1 MSDNDSEESGVSSE
15 TTSIKSS
22 SSSSSSSSS
31 NFPFTS
37 RTNGQSSV
45 LGRTLDDSAIVE
57 LPEIADTLPG
67 LKTRITSGAFS
78 RVKDQP
84 SQDAC
89 DGRLHH
95 DSVIAVLADG
105 VGRAELGREAA
116 EKTVQNFIS
125 YFKSRPRSWSIRKA
139 LEEFAKLI
147 NRSLHQES
155 MTRFERVELL
165 CTAAVAV
172 IEGDRLH
179 GLNVGDSRVYLLR
192 GDKLTQLSVDHAE
205 TQPGYQHVLQR
216 SMGMEAEVA
225 PHYFETDVRA
235 GDTVL
240 LCSDG
245 ITGVL
250 TDEQILA
257 QLATHSSA
265 RTLISHAREHA
276 TEETLD
282 DMSAVVIEI
291 EAVDPFVISGHARL
305 GIPERLESGQEIDGF
320 TLKQSFK
327 HSDRTWVATRNG
339 EPFVLK
345 FAPLQARDSDAIHS
359 QFVREIWTAT
369 RLQADYFAR
378 AFVPESQQLLYYV
391 QEYHAVPTL
400 KHVIAEKLLDVPE
413 AVALAKFLLNAGQF
427 LLSHELV
434 HGDLKPENILVFKRA
449 DQLEF
454 KLIDFGSITG
464 EFTVTSR
471 AGTPSYLAPERFA
484 AAPLSE
490 RTELFALGVT
500 VFEAL
505 TGKYPYGEIEP
516 FQTPVFSAAPTP
528 TKLNQNIPAWLE
540 AILLRA
546 VAADPEARY
555 QNYSEMKYDLEH
567 PQTVRPF
574 YRKNATLIERNP
586 LLFFKIGFF
595 VLLALSGV
603 LLFLLLSK

>member
-1 MSDNDSEESGVSSE
+1 MNP
-15 TTSIKSS
+15 TS
-22 SSSSSSSSS
+22 
-31 NFPFTS
+31 NNPQGAEF
-37 RTNGQSSV
+37 
-45 LGRTLDDSAIVE
+45 AA
-57 LPEIADTLPG
+57 LPETLLG
-67 LKTRITSGAFS
+67 LKTRITSCALG
-78 RVKDQP
+78 REKDQP
-84 SQDAC
+84 SADVC
-89 DGRLHH
+89 DGRPHH
-95 DSVIAVLADG
+95 DIVIAALADG

-116 EKTVQNFIS
+116 EKTVHNFIS

-165 CTAAVAV
+165 CTVAIAV

-192 GDKLTQLSVDHAE
+192 GDKLTQLSQDHAE
-205 TQPGYQHVLQR
+205 TQPGFQHVLQR
-216 SMGMEAEVA
+216 SMGMEAEVT
-225 PHYFETDVRA
+225 PHYFETDVRT

-245 ITGVL
+245 ITNVL
-250 TDEQILA
+250 TDDQIRA

-276 TEETLD
+276 KEETFD
-282 DMSAVVIEI
+282 DMSAVVIEV
-291 EAVDPFVISGHARL
+291 EAVDPFSASQHARL
-305 GIPERLESGQEIDGF
+305 EIPAQLSPGQIVDGF

-339 EPFVLK
+339 SSFVLK
-345 FAPLQARDSDAIHS
+345 FAPLQARENDAIHS

-378 AFVPESQQLLYYV
+378 AFVPQSQQLLCYV
-391 QEYHAVPTL
+391 QEYHPVPTL
-400 KHVIAEKLLDVPE
+400 KHFIAEKPLDVPE
-413 AVALAKFLLNAGQF
+413 AVALAKFLLSAGQF
-427 LLSHELV
+427 LLSHDLV
-434 HGDLKPENILVFKRA
+434 HGDLKPENILVFKRN
-449 DQLEF
+449 DQLDF
-454 KLIDFGSITG
+454 KLIDFGSIAG

-490 RTELFALGVT
+490 RTEVFAVGVT

-516 FQTPVFSAAPTP
+516 FQTPVFHAAQAP
-528 TKLNQNIPAWLE
+528 TKLNQNIPSWLE

-546 VAADPEARY
+546 VTADPEARY

-574 YRKNATLIERNP
+574 YRKNARLIERNP

-595 VLLALSGV
+595 VLFLINLV
-603 LLFLLLSK
+603 LLMLLLNRK

>member
-1 MSDNDSEESGVSSE
+1 MPVKDNSE
-15 TTSIKSS
+15 K
-22 SSSSSSSSS
+22 
-31 NFPFTS
+31 
-37 RTNGQSSV
+37 
-45 LGRTLDDSAIVE
+45 DSAIVE
-57 LPEIADTLPG
+57 FPAIADALSG
-67 LKTRITSGAFS
+67 LKTRITSGAFG

-89 DGRLHH
+89 DGRQHH

-105 VGRAELGREAA
+105 VGRAEMGREAA

-155 MTRFERVELL
+155 MTRFERDELL

-205 TQPGYQHVLQR
+205 TQPGFQHVLQR
-216 SMGMEAEVA
+216 SMGMEAEVS
-225 PHYFETDVRA
+225 PHYFETDVCA

-250 TDEQILA
+250 TDA
-257 QLATHSSA
+257 QLRDQLTTHSSA

-291 EAVDPFVISGHARL
+291 EAVDPFSASGHARL
-305 GIPERLESGQEIDGF
+305 EIPEQLEPGQVIDGF

-339 EPFVLK
+339 GSFVLK
-345 FAPLQARDSDAIHS
+345 FAPLQARTNDAMHS

-378 AFVPESQQLLYYV
+378 AFVPEGQQLLYYV
-391 QEYHAVPTL
+391 QEYHPVPTL
-400 KHVIAEKLLDVPE
+400 KHFIAEKPLDVPE

-434 HGDLKPENILVFKRA
+434 HGDLKPENILVFKRN
-449 DQLEF
+449 DQLDF

-490 RTELFALGVT
+490 RTEMFALGVT
-500 VFEAL
+500 VYEAL
-505 TGKYPYGEIEP
+505 TGAFPYGEIEP
-516 FQTPVFSAAPTP
+516 FQTPVFKTAQAPT
-528 TKLNQNIPAWLE
+528 KFSQNIPSWLE
-540 AILLRA
+540 SVLLRA

-574 YRKNATLIERNP
+574 YRKNARLIERNP

-595 VLLALSGV
+595 VLFLINLILLV
-603 LLFLLLSK
+603 LLLNRK

>member
-1 MSDNDSEESGVSSE
+1 MVANQPTESRMNP
-15 TTSIKSS
+15 TSK
-22 SSSSSSSSS
+22 
-31 NFPFTS
+31 NP
-37 RTNGQSSV
+37 QS
-45 LGRTLDDSAIVE
+45 AE
-57 LPEIADTLPG
+57 FAPLPEALLG
-67 LKTRITSGAFS
+67 LKTRITSCAIGCE
-78 RVKDQP
+78 KDQP
-84 SQDAC
+84 SADVC
-89 DGRLHH
+89 DGRPHH
-95 DSVIAVLADG
+95 DMVIAALADG

-116 EKTVQNFIS
+116 EKTVANFIS
-125 YFKSRPRSWSIRKA
+125 YFKSRPRGWSMRKA
-139 LEEFAKLI
+139 LEEFARLI

-205 TQPGYQHVLQR
+205 TQPGFQHVLHR

-245 ITGVL
+245 ITSL
-250 TDEQILA
+250 LSDAQIRA
-257 QLATHSSA
+257 QLETHSSA
-265 RTLISHAREHA
+265 RTLISHAREQVKEA
-276 TEETLD
+276 SQLD
-282 DMSAVVIEI
+282 DMSAVVIEV
-291 EAVDPFVISGHARL
+291 EAVDPLSAGSHARL
-305 GIPERLESGQEIDGF
+305 EIPEKLEAGQVVDGF

-339 EPFVLK
+339 GSFVLK
-345 FAPLQARDSDAIHS
+345 FAPLVARESDAIHS

-378 AFVPESQQLLYYV
+378 AFVPQGQQLLYYI
-391 QEYHAVPTL
+391 QEYHPVPTL
-400 KHVIAEKLLDVPE
+400 KHFLAEKPLDVPE
-413 AVALAKFLLNAGQF
+413 AVALAKFLLAAGQF
-427 LLSHELV
+427 LLSHDLV
-434 HGDLKPENILVFKRA
+434 HGDLKPENILVFRRN
-449 DQLEF
+449 DQLDF

-471 AGTPSYLAPERFA
+471 AGTPSYLAPERFEGT
-484 AAPLSE
+484 PLSE
-490 RTELFALGVT
+490 RTEVFAVGVT

-516 FQTPVFSAAPTP
+516 FQTPVFHAPQAP
-528 TKLNQNIPAWLE
+528 TKLNQNIPPWLE
-540 AILLRA
+540 AVLLRA
-546 VAADPEARY
+546 ITADPEARY

-574 YRKNATLIERNP
+574 YRKNARLIERNP

-595 VLLALSGV
+595 VLFVINLV
-603 LLFLLLSK
+603 LVLILLNRK

>member
-1 MSDNDSEESGVSSE
+1 MVAQQPTESRMKP
-15 TTSIKSS
+15 TS
-22 SSSSSSSSS
+22 
-31 NFPFTS
+31 NNLQGAEFAP
-37 RTNGQSSV
+37 
-45 LGRTLDDSAIVE
+45 
-57 LPEIADTLPG
+57 LPEALLG
-67 LKTRITSGAFS
+67 LKTRITSCALGHE
-78 RVKDQP
+78 KDQP
-84 SQDAC
+84 SADAC
-89 DGRLHH
+89 DGRPHH
-95 DSVIAVLADG
+95 DIVIAALADG

-116 EKTVQNFIS
+116 EKTVANFIS

-139 LEEFAKLI
+139 LEEFARLI

-205 TQPGYQHVLQR
+205 TQPGFQHVLQR
-216 SMGMEAEVA
+216 SMGMEAEVR
-225 PHYFETDVRA
+225 PHYFESDVRA

-245 ITGVL
+245 ITSVL
-250 TDEQILA
+250 SDAQIRD

-265 RTLISHAREHA
+265 RTLISFAREQVKEA
-276 TEETLD
+276 DQLD

-291 EAVDPFVISGHARL
+291 EAVDPFSASGHARL
-305 GIPERLESGQEIDGF
+305 EIPEKLEAGQVVDGF

-327 HSDRTWVATRNG
+327 HNDRTWVATRNG
-339 EPFVLK
+339 ASFVLK
-345 FAPLQARDSDAIHS
+345 FAPLQARENDAIHS

-378 AFVPESQQLLYYV
+378 AFVPQGQQLLYYV

-400 KHVIAEKLLDVPE
+400 KHFIAEKPLDVPE

-427 LLSHELV
+427 LLSHDLV
-434 HGDLKPENILVFKRA
+434 HGDLKPENILVFKRN
-449 DQLEF
+449 DELGF

-464 EFTVTSR
+464 EFSVTSR

-490 RTELFALGVT
+490 RTEVFALGVT
-500 VFEAL
+500 VYEAL
-505 TGKYPYGEIEP
+505 TQAFPYGEIEP
-516 FQTPVFSAAPTP
+516 FQTPVFHAPQAP
-528 TKLNQNIPAWLE
+528 TKLNQNIPPWFE

-546 VAADPEARY
+546 VTADPEARY

-595 VLLALSGV
+595 VLFLINLVLLAL
-603 LLFLLLSK
+603 LLNRK

>member
-1 MSDNDSEESGVSSE
+1 MSDDDSSE
-15 TTSIKSS
+15 K
-22 SSSSSSSSS
+22 
-31 NFPFTS
+31 
-37 RTNGQSSV
+37 
-45 LGRTLDDSAIVE
+45 DSAIVE
-57 LPEIADTLPG
+57 FPAIADALSG
-67 LKTRITSGAFS
+67 LKTRITSGAFG

-89 DGRLHH
+89 DGRQHH

-105 VGRAELGREAA
+105 VGRAEMGREAA
-116 EKTVQNFIS
+116 EKTVQNFIG
-125 YFKSRPRSWSIRKA
+125 YFKSRPRGWSIRKA
-139 LEEFAKLI
+139 LEEFSKLI
-147 NRSLHQES
+147 NRSLHEES
-155 MTRFERVELL
+155 MTRFERAELL

-205 TQPGYQHVLQR
+205 TQPGFQHVLQR
-216 SMGMEAEVA
+216 SMGMEAEVI
-225 PHYFETDVRA
+225 PHFFETVIGV

-245 ITGVL
+245 ITNVL
-250 TDEQILA
+250 SDEQILS
-257 QLATHSSA
+257 QLTTHSSA

-282 DMSAVVIEI
+282 DMSAVVIKI
-291 EAVDPFVISGHARL
+291 EAVDPFSASGHARL
-305 GIPERLESGQEIDGF
+305 EIPEKLEAGQVVDGF

-339 EPFVLK
+339 ASFVLK
-345 FAPLQARDSDAIHS
+345 FAPLQARASDAMHS

-378 AFVPESQQLLYYV
+378 AFVPEGQQLLYYV
-391 QEYHAVPTL
+391 QEYHPVPTL
-400 KHVIAEKLLDVPE
+400 KHFIAEKPLDVPE

-449 DQLEF
+449 DQLDF

-490 RTELFALGVT
+490 RTEMFALGVT
-500 VFEAL
+500 VYEAL
-505 TGKYPYGEIEP
+505 TGAFPYGEIEP
-516 FQTPVFSAAPTP
+516 FQTPVFKAAQVP
-528 TKLNQNIPAWLE
+528 TKFSQNIPSWLE
-540 AILLRA
+540 SVLLRA

-574 YRKNATLIERNP
+574 YRKNARLIERNP

-595 VLLALSGV
+595 VLFLINLV
-603 LLFLLLSK
+603 LLVLLLNRK

>member
-1 MSDNDSEESGVSSE
+1 MNPTGNNPQGVE
-15 TTSIKSS
+15 
-22 SSSSSSSSS
+22 
-31 NFPFTS
+31 FA
-37 RTNGQSSV
+37 V
-45 LGRTLDDSAIVE
+45 
-57 LPEIADTLPG
+57 LPESLLG
-67 LKTRITSGAFS
+67 LKTRVTSCAVGCE
-78 RVKDQP
+78 KDQP
-84 SQDAC
+84 SADVC
-89 DGRLHH
+89 DGRPHH
-95 DSVIAVLADG
+95 DIVIAALADG
-105 VGRAELGREAA
+105 VGRAEMGREAA

-139 LEEFAKLI
+139 LEEFARLI

-165 CTAAVAV
+165 CTAAVGV

-179 GLNVGDSRVYLLR
+179 GLNVGDSRAYLLR

-205 TQPGYQHVLQR
+205 TQPGFEHVLHR
-216 SMGMEAEVA
+216 SMGMEAEVT

-245 ITGVL
+245 ITSVL
-250 TDEQILA
+250 TDDQIRA

-265 RTLISHAREHA
+265 RTLISHAREHVKEA
-276 TEETLD
+276 EQLD
-282 DMSAVVIEI
+282 DMSAVVIEV
-291 EAVDPFVISGHARL
+291 EAVDPFSASGHARL
-305 GIPERLESGQEIDGF
+305 EIPEKLEAGQVVDGF

-327 HSDRTWVATRNG
+327 HNDRTWVATRNG
-339 EPFVLK
+339 NSFVLK
-345 FAPLQARDSDAIHS
+345 FAPLQAGENDAIHS

-378 AFVPESQQLLYYV
+378 AFVPQGQQLLYYV

-400 KHVIAEKLLDVPE
+400 KHIIAEKPLDVPE
-413 AVALAKFLLNAGQF
+413 AVALAKFLLTAGQF
-427 LLSHELV
+427 LLSHDLV
-434 HGDLKPENILVFKRA
+434 HGDLKPENILVFKRN
-449 DQLEF
+449 DQLDF
-454 KLIDFGSITG
+454 KLIDFGSISG

-490 RTELFALGVT
+490 RTEIFAVGVT
-500 VFEAL
+500 TFEAL

-516 FQTPVFSAAPTP
+516 FQTPTFHAAKNP
-528 TKLNQNIPAWLE
+528 TKLNQNIPSWLE
-540 AILLRA
+540 AVLLRA

-574 YRKNATLIERNP
+574 YRKNARLIERNP

-595 VLLALSGV
+595 VLFLINLV
-603 LLFLLLSK
+603 LLVLLLSRK

>member
-1 MSDNDSEESGVSSE
+1 MVASKPTESRMNS
-15 TTSIKSS
+15 TSNKGPEAE
-22 SSSSSSSSS
+22 
-31 NFPFTS
+31 F
-37 RTNGQSSV
+37 
-45 LGRTLDDSAIVE
+45 AA
-57 LPEIADTLPG
+57 LPEALLG
-67 LKTRITSGAFS
+67 LKTRITSCALG
-78 RVKDQP
+78 REKDQP
-84 SQDAC
+84 SADAC
-89 DGRLHH
+89 DGRPHH
-95 DSVIAVLADG
+95 DIVIAALADG

-116 EKTVQNFIS
+116 EKTVANFIS
-125 YFKSRPRSWSIRKA
+125 YFKSRPRGWSIRKA
-139 LEEFAKLI
+139 LEEFARLI

-165 CTAAVAV
+165 CTAAVTV

-192 GDKLTQLSVDHAE
+192 GNQLTQLSVDHAE
-205 TQPGYQHVLQR
+205 TQPGFQHVLQR

-225 PHYFETDVRA
+225 PHYFETDVRT

-245 ITGVL
+245 ITNAL
-250 TDEQILA
+250 SDDQIRA

-265 RTLISHAREHA
+265 RTLISSAREQIKDA
-276 TEETLD
+276 DDLD

-291 EAVDPFVISGHARL
+291 EAVDPFRASSHARL
-305 GIPERLESGQEIDGF
+305 EIPEKLSPGQVVDGF

-327 HSDRTWVATRNG
+327 HNDRTWVATRNG
-339 EPFVLK
+339 GSFVLK
-345 FAPLQARDSDAIHS
+345 FAPLQARDNDAIHS

-378 AFVPESQQLLYYV
+378 AFVPEGQQSLYYV
-391 QEYHAVPTL
+391 QEYHPVPTL
-400 KHVIAEKLLDVPE
+400 KHFIAEKPLDVPE

-434 HGDLKPENILVFKRA
+434 HGDLKPENVLVFKRN
-449 DQLEF
+449 DQLDF

-484 AAPLSE
+484 AAPLAE
-490 RTELFALGVT
+490 RTEIFALGIT
-500 VFEAL
+500 VYEAL
-505 TGKYPYGEIEP
+505 TGTFPYGEIEP
-516 FQTPVFSAAPTP
+516 FQTPVFRTPQAPA
-528 TKLNQNIPAWLE
+528 KLNQNIPPWLE

-546 VAADPEARY
+546 VAPDPEARY

-595 VLLALSGV
+595 VLLLINLVIVAI
-603 LLFLLLSK
+603 LLNRK

>member
-1 MSDNDSEESGVSSE
+1 MVAKLPTESRMNP
-15 TTSIKSS
+15 TS
-22 SSSSSSSSS
+22 
-31 NFPFTS
+31 NNPQGAEF
-37 RTNGQSSV
+37 
-45 LGRTLDDSAIVE
+45 AA
-57 LPEIADTLPG
+57 LPETLLG
-67 LKTRITSGAFS
+67 LKTRITSCALG
-78 RVKDQP
+78 REKGQP
-84 SQDAC
+84 SADAC
-89 DGRLHH
+89 DGRPHH
-95 DSVIAVLADG
+95 DIVIAALADG
-105 VGRAELGREAA
+105 VGRAEMGREAA
-116 EKTVQNFIS
+116 EKTVANFIS
-125 YFKSRPRSWSIRKA
+125 YFKSRPRSWSVRKA
-139 LEEFAKLI
+139 LEEFARLI

-165 CTAAVAV
+165 CTAAAAV

-205 TQPGYQHVLQR
+205 TQPGFQHVLQR

-225 PHYFETDVRA
+225 PHCFETDVRA

-245 ITGVL
+245 ITSVL
-250 TDEQILA
+250 SDEQIRD

-265 RTLISHAREHA
+265 RTLISFAREQVKEA
-276 TEETLD
+276 DQLD
-282 DMSAVVIEI
+282 DMSAVIVEI
-291 EAVDPFVISGHARL
+291 EAVDPFHASDHARL
-305 GIPERLESGQEIDGF
+305 EIPEKLTPGQVVDGF

-327 HSDRTWVATRNG
+327 HNDRTWVATRNG
-339 EPFVLK
+339 ASFVLK
-345 FAPLQARDSDAIHS
+345 FAPLQARDADAIHS

-378 AFVPESQQLLYYV
+378 AFVPQGQQLLYYV
-391 QEYHAVPTL
+391 QEYHAVSTL
-400 KHVIAEKLLDVPE
+400 KHFIAEKPLDVPE
-413 AVALAKFLLNAGQF
+413 AIALAKFLLNAGQF
-427 LLSHELV
+427 LLSHDLV
-434 HGDLKPENILVFKRA
+434 HGDLKPENILVFKRN
-449 DQLEF
+449 DELSF

-471 AGTPSYLAPERFA
+471 AGTPSYLAPERFD

-490 RTELFALGVT
+490 RTEVFALGVT
-500 VFEAL
+500 VYEAL

-516 FQTPVFSAAPTP
+516 FQTPVFRAAQAP
-528 TKLNQNIPAWLE
+528 TKLNPNVPPWLE

-546 VAADPEARY
+546 IAADPEARY

-574 YRKNATLIERNP
+574 YRRNARLIERNP

-595 VLLALSGV
+595 VLFLINLV
-603 LLFLLLSK
+603 LVVILLNRK

>member
-1 MSDNDSEESGVSSE
+1 MNPA
-15 TTSIKSS
+15 
-22 SSSSSSSSS
+22 
-31 NFPFTS
+31 F
-37 RTNGQSSV
+37 SV
-45 LGRTLDDSAIVE
+45 GEKDSAIVAT
-57 LPEIADTLPG
+57 PTVADAVPG

-78 RVKDQP
+78 REKDQP
-84 SQDAC
+84 SQDVC
-89 DGRLHH
+89 DGRMHR
-95 DSVIAVLADG
+95 DSVIAALADG
-105 VGRAELGREAA
+105 VGRAEMGREAA
-116 EKTVQNFIS
+116 EKTVQNFIG
-125 YFKSRPRSWSIRKA
+125 YFKSRPRSWSVRKA

-192 GDKLTQLSVDHAE
+192 HGVMKQLSVDHAE
-205 TQPGYQHVLQR
+205 TQPGFQHVLQR
-216 SMGMEAEVA
+216 SMGMEEEVV
-225 PHYFETDVRA
+225 PHFFETTVGV

-250 TDEQILA
+250 TDNQILE
-257 QLATHSSA
+257 QLTTHSSA

-291 EAVDPFVISGHARL
+291 EAVDAFAAGGHARL
-305 GIPERLESGQEIDGF
+305 EIPEKLEAGQLIDGF

-339 EPFVLK
+339 GSFVLK
-345 FAPLQARDSDAIHS
+345 FAPLQAHDNDAIHS

-369 RLQADYFAR
+369 RLQADYFAS
-378 AFVPESQQLLYYV
+378 AFVPEGQRLLYYV
-391 QEYHAVPTL
+391 QEYYPVPTL
-400 KHVIAEKLLDVPE
+400 KHFVAAARLDVPE
-413 AVALAKFLLNAGQF
+413 AVALATFLLNASQF
-427 LLSHELV
+427 LLSHDLV

-449 DQLEF
+449 DHLDF

-471 AGTPSYLAPERFA
+471 AGTPSYLAPERFS
-484 AAPLSE
+484 AAPLCE
-490 RTELFALGVT
+490 RTEVFALGVT

-505 TGKYPYGEIEP
+505 TGAFPYGEIEP
-516 FQTPVFSAAPTP
+516 FQTPVFRAAPAP
-528 TKLNQNIPAWLE
+528 TELNQNIPPWLE
-540 AILLRA
+540 SVLQRA

-555 QNYSEMKYDLEH
+555 QSYSEMKYDLEH
-567 PQTVRPF
+567 PQAVRPF
-574 YRKNATLIERNP
+574 FRKDARLIERNP

-595 VLLALSGV
+595 ALFLINLVLLV
-603 LLFLLLSK
+603 LLLSRK

>member
-1 MSDNDSEESGVSSE
+1 MIADLPTE
-15 TTSIKSS
+15 TRRMTADADE
-22 SSSSSSSSS
+22 
-31 NFPFTS
+31 
-37 RTNGQSSV
+37 QA
-45 LGRTLDDSAIVE
+45 DSAIE
-57 LPEIADTLPG
+57 KFPAMPESLLG
-67 LKTRITSGAFS
+67 LKTRITSCAIG
-78 RVKDQP
+78 REKDQP
-84 SQDAC
+84 SADVC
-89 DGRLHH
+89 DGRPHN
-95 DSVIAVLADG
+95 DIVIAVLADG
-105 VGRAELGREAA
+105 VGRAEMGREAA
-116 EKTVQNFIS
+116 EKTVANFIS
-125 YFKSRPRSWSIRKA
+125 YFKSRPRGWSIRKA
-139 LEEFAKLI
+139 LEEFSKLI

-165 CTAAVAV
+165 CTAAVTV

-192 GDKLTQLSVDHAE
+192 GSTLTQLSVDHAE
-205 TQPGYQHVLQR
+205 TQPGFQHVLQR

-225 PHYFETDVRA
+225 PHYFETAVRA

-245 ITGVL
+245 ITSVL
-250 TDEQILA
+250 NDRHILA

-291 EAVDPFVISGHARL
+291 EAVDPFSASGQARL
-305 GIPERLESGQEIDGF
+305 EIPEKLEPGQVVDGF

-339 EPFVLK
+339 ASFVLK
-345 FAPLQARDSDAIHS
+345 FAPLQARANDAIHS

-378 AFVPESQQLLYYV
+378 AFVPEGQQLLYYV
-391 QEYHAVPTL
+391 QEYHPVPTL
-400 KHVIAEKLLDVPE
+400 KHFIAEKPLDVPE

-434 HGDLKPENILVFKRA
+434 HGDLKPENILVFKRNDA
-449 DQLEF
+449 LDF

-490 RTELFALGVT
+490 RTEMFALGVT
-500 VFEAL
+500 VYEAL
-505 TGKYPYGEIEP
+505 TRAFPYGEIEP
-516 FQTPVFSAAPTP
+516 FQTPVFKTAQLP
-528 TKLNQNIPAWLE
+528 TKFSQNIPSWLE
-540 AILLRA
+540 SVLLRA

-574 YRKNATLIERNP
+574 YRKNARLIERNP

-595 VLLALSGV
+595 LLFVINLVLLV
-603 LLFLLLSK
+603 LLLNRK

>member
-1 MSDNDSEESGVSSE
+1 MAACPPTAAPVKPVSL
-15 TTSIKSS
+15 ICH
-22 SSSSSSSSS
+22 
-31 NFPFTS
+31 
-37 RTNGQSSV
+37 G
-45 LGRTLDDSAIVE
+45 DSAIVNF
-57 LPEIADTLPG
+57 PAVPNAGTS
-67 LKTRITSGAFS
+67 LKVRITSGAIG

-84 SQDAC
+84 AQDAC
-89 DGRLHH
+89 DGRQHH
-95 DSVIAVLADG
+95 DMVIAALADG
-105 VGRAELGREAA
+105 VGQAELGREAA

-192 GDKLTQLSVDHAE
+192 QGALKLVSVDHAE
-205 TQPGYQHVLQR
+205 TQPGFEHVLQR
-216 SMGMEAEVA
+216 GMGLEAEIA
-225 PHYFETDVRA
+225 PHFFETIVGS

-250 TDEQILA
+250 TDEQIRE
-257 QLATHSSA
+257 QLTANASA

-291 EAVDPFVISGHARL
+291 EAVDPVTVRGQARL
-305 GIPERLESGQEIDGF
+305 EIPERLEPSQVIDGF

-327 HSDRTWVATRNG
+327 HSDRTWIATRNG

-345 FAPLQARDSDAIHS
+345 FAPLAARDNEALHS

-378 AFVPESQQLLYYV
+378 AFVPERQQLLYYV
-391 QEYHAVPTL
+391 LEYHPVPTL
-400 KHVIAEKLLDVPE
+400 KHVIEEKRLDVPE
-413 AVALAKFLLNAGQF
+413 ALALAKFLLNAGQF

-449 DQLEF
+449 DHLAF
-454 KLIDFGSITG
+454 KLIDFGSVTG

-471 AGTPSYLAPERFA
+471 AGTPSYLAPERFTGT
-484 AAPLSE
+484 PLSE

-505 TGKYPYGEIEP
+505 TGRFPYGEIEP
-516 FQTPVFSAAPTP
+516 FQTPSFKAAQAPTRFD
-528 TKLNQNIPAWLE
+528 QNIPPWLE
-540 AILLRA
+540 AVLLRA

-555 QNYSEMKYDLEH
+555 QNYSEMKYDLDH

-574 YRKNATLIERNP
+574 YRKNATLVERNP
-586 LLFFKIGFF
+586 LLFYKIGFF
-595 VLLALSGV
+595 MLLIVCLVLFVLLLRDQ
-603 LLFLLLSK
+603 

>member
-1 MSDNDSEESGVSSE
+1 MNP
-15 TTSIKSS
+15 TS
-22 SSSSSSSSS
+22 
-31 NFPFTS
+31 NNPQGAEF
-37 RTNGQSSV
+37 
-45 LGRTLDDSAIVE
+45 AA
-57 LPEIADTLPG
+57 LPETLLG
-67 LKTRITSGAFS
+67 LKARITSCAVGCE
-78 RVKDQP
+78 KDQP
-84 SQDAC
+84 SADVC
-89 DGRLHH
+89 DGRPHH
-95 DSVIAVLADG
+95 DIVIAALADG
-105 VGRAELGREAA
+105 VGRAEMGREAA

-139 LEEFAKLI
+139 LEEFSKLI

-155 MTRFERVELL
+155 MTRFERAELL

-192 GDKLTQLSVDHAE
+192 GDKLTQLSEDHAE
-205 TQPGYQHVLQR
+205 TQPGFQHVLQR

-225 PHYFETDVRA
+225 PHYFETEVRA

-245 ITGVL
+245 ITSVL
-250 TDEQILA
+250 TGGQIRT

-265 RTLISHAREHA
+265 RTLITHAREHVKEA
-276 TEETLD
+276 DQLD
-282 DMSAVVIEI
+282 DMSAVVIEV
-291 EAVDPFVISGHARL
+291 EAVDPFSASGHARL
-305 GIPERLESGQEIDGF
+305 EIPEKLEAGQVVDGF

-327 HSDRTWVATRNG
+327 HNDRTWVATRNG
-339 EPFVLK
+339 SSFVLK
-345 FAPLQARDSDAIHS
+345 FAPLQARENDAIHS

-378 AFVPESQQLLYYV
+378 AFVPQGQQLLYYV

-400 KHVIAEKLLDVPE
+400 KHVIAEKPLDVPE
-413 AVALAKFLLNAGQF
+413 AVALAKFLLSAGQF
-427 LLSHELV
+427 LLSRELV
-434 HGDLKPENILVFKRA
+434 HGDLKPENVLVFKRN
-449 DQLEF
+449 DQLDF
-454 KLIDFGSITG
+454 KLIDFGSISG

-490 RTELFALGVT
+490 RTEVFAIGVT

-516 FQTPVFSAAPTP
+516 FQTPTFHAVKNPA
-528 TKLNQNIPAWLE
+528 KLNQNIPSWLE
-540 AILLRA
+540 AVLLRA

-595 VLLALSGV
+595 ALLIINIVLV
-603 LLFLLLSK
+603 LILLNRK

>member
-1 MSDNDSEESGVSSE
+1 MVASLPTELRMNSTSKNPSGAE
-15 TTSIKSS
+15 
-22 SSSSSSSSS
+22 
-31 NFPFTS
+31 FAP
-37 RTNGQSSV
+37 
-45 LGRTLDDSAIVE
+45 
-57 LPEIADTLPG
+57 LPETLLG
-67 LKTRITSGAFS
+67 LKTRITSCALG
-78 RVKDQP
+78 REKDQP

-95 DSVIAVLADG
+95 DTVIAALADG

-116 EKTVQNFIS
+116 EKTVANFIS
-125 YFKSRPRSWSIRKA
+125 YFKSRPRGWSIRKA
-139 LEEFAKLI
+139 LEEFARLI

-172 IEGDRLH
+172 IEGDRLY
-179 GLNVGDSRVYLLR
+179 GLNVGDSRVYLRR
-192 GDKLTQLSVDHAE
+192 GDKLTQLSEDHAE
-205 TQPGYQHVLQR
+205 TQPGFQHVLQR

-225 PHYFETDVRA
+225 PHHFETGIRA

-245 ITGVL
+245 ITNVL
-250 TDEQILA
+250 SDEQICA

-265 RTLISHAREHA
+265 RTLISHAREQVKEA
-276 TEETLD
+276 GDLD

-291 EAVDPFVISGHARL
+291 EAVDPFSASSQARL
-305 GIPERLESGQEIDGF
+305 EIPEKLAAGQVVDGF

-327 HSDRTWVATRNG
+327 HNDRTWVATRNG
-339 EPFVLK
+339 ASFVLK

-378 AFVPESQQLLYYV
+378 AFVPEGQQFLYYV
-391 QEYHAVPTL
+391 QEYHPVPTL
-400 KHVIAEKLLDVPE
+400 KHFIAEKPLDVPE
-413 AVALAKFLLNAGQF
+413 AVALAKFLLNAEQF
-427 LLSHELV
+427 LLSHDLV
-434 HGDLKPENILVFKRA
+434 HGDLKPENILVFKRD
-449 DQLEF
+449 DQLDF
-454 KLIDFGSITG
+454 KLIDFGSITE
-464 EFTVTSR
+464 EFTITSR

-490 RTELFALGVT
+490 RTEVFAVGVT

-516 FQTPVFSAAPTP
+516 FQTPVFHVAQAPTR
-528 TKLNQNIPAWLE
+528 LNQNIPPWLE

-546 VAADPEARY
+546 IAADPEARY

-574 YRKNATLIERNP
+574 YRRNATLIERNP
-586 LLFFKIGFF
+586 LLFYKVGFF
-595 VLLALSGV
+595 VLLLINIV
-603 LLFLLLSK
+603 LVLILLNRK